1 MNFIKK
7 PEEIKVIR
15 DGGKI
20 LAAILKQLAA
30 AAKVGMTTIELD
42 RMAEHL
48 IIGAGGVPAF
58 KHYTSDPSEPP
69 FPSTI
74 CASVNDQLVHTPASD
89 YVLKDGDILSIDIGM
104 RYPGTGRGFYTDM
117 ATTVPIG
124 KISATNRKLL
134 KITKESLALGIKQVK
149 PGNYVSDISKAV
161 QDYVEANGYSVVR
174 QLVGHG
180 VGYEVHEEPRIPNY
194 LDSRQ
199 PKVKLVTGMVIAI
212 EPMVNIGGPAVK
224 TLADGW
230 TIVTDDGSWCAH
242 FEHTVAV
249 TKNGVEILTAD

>member
-1 MNFIKK
+1 MNFTKK
-7 PEEIKVIR
+7 PEEVRMIR
-15 DGGKI
+15 EGGKI
-20 LAAILKQLAA
+20 LAAILKQLVV
-30 AAKVGMTTIELD
+30 AAKAGLTTAELD
-42 RMAEHL
+42 RLAEHL

-69 FPSTI
+69 FPTTI

-117 ATTVPIG
+117 AITIPIG
-124 KISATNRKLL
+124 KISALNRKLL
-134 KITKESLALGIKQVK
+134 KVTKESLELGIKQVK
-149 PGNYVSDISKAV
+149 PGNYVSDISRAV
-161 QDYVEANGYSVVR
+161 QSYVEANGYSVVR

-194 LDSRQ
+194 IDSRQ
-199 PKVKLVTGMVIAI
+199 PKVELVEGMVIAI
-212 EPMVNIGGPAVK
+212 EPMVNIGGPAIK
-224 TLADGW
+224 TLEDGW
-230 TIVTDDGSWCAH
+230 TIVTADGSLCAH

-249 TKNGVEILTAD
+249 TKTGVEILTAD